1 MAFSGF
7 PATGKIGA
15 KTHSL
20 AKEGRENEES
30 QVSEVRMIEDFEEN
44 LGNLSVRFKIK
55 FILQRL
61 SQSFW
66 RYFGLRKIEI
76 VGAQRLSFSS
86 ISEIISNP
94 EAKVKLEMKYKCI
107 SFPFSLV
114 EESFGPLP
122 HFSSQDKERLIGT
135 RDESQSR
142 NLKSSHHSIQD
153 VQDTLC
159 RVILNLQSFLVGP
172 A

>member
-15 KTHSL
+15 KTHSS
-20 AKEGRENEES
+20 AKEGRENEEF
-30 QVSEVRMIEDFEEN
+30 QVSEVIMIKDFEKN

-86 ISEIISNP
+86 ISEIISNL
-94 EAKVKLEMKYKCI
+94 EAKVKLEMKYKYLNN
-107 SFPFSLV
+107 PFSLV
-114 EESFGPLP
+114 ESRFGPRQFF
-122 HFSSQDKERLIGT
+122 HSSSQDKERLRCT

-142 NLKSSHHSIQD
+142 N
-153 VQDTLC
+153 T
-159 RVILNLQSFLVGP
+159 RVIS
-172 A
+172 